1 MNKYEALFHEI
12 VELTKLRELQWKQL
26 RRGAHSDL
34 IFNPNLVF
42 RQFSAEFPR
51 GGEDFKLLLV
61 EKKYEDPEHDFAYER
76 YAPEVLV
83 MDEDGELITTLTDSV
98 IERRDLMRLA
108 DMVEVSSD
116 KANKLFGAPGKTR
129 S

>member
-1 MNKYEALFHEI
+1 
-12 VELTKLRELQWKQL
+12 
-26 RRGAHSDL
+26 
-34 IFNPNLVF
+34 
-42 RQFSAEFPR
+42 
-51 GGEDFKLLLV
+51 
-61 EKKYEDPEHDFAYER
+61 
-76 YAPEVLV
+76 